1 MKSSTSWSD
10 HLCEGHF
17 HGFWE
22 SQWNHHLLQIP
33 AISSSDEDEFL
44 LTVRTALGSMSV
56 MSGRSELW
64 SWRFLRHSGGRT
76 GVPES
81 AIRDGPQNDG
91 DDMSQWTL
99 VKETGLQKIKDSC
112 IYIYIY
118 VWNYLAPKKIGLFWT
133 LSILAFGFK
142 ICEKFEI
149 PWSLLQNSRFLAVQT
164 I

>member
-1 MKSSTSWSD
+1 
-10 HLCEGHF
+10 
-17 HGFWE
+17 
-22 SQWNHHLLQIP
+22 
-33 AISSSDEDEFL
+33 
-44 LTVRTALGSMSV
+44 MSV

-118 VWNYLAPKKIGLFWT
+118 VCMK
-133 LSILAFGFK
+133 LSCTQK
-142 ICEKFEI
+142 
-149 PWSLLQNSRFLAVQT
+149 
-164 I
+164 